1 MWILHFLP
9 DGLLSFII
17 NGILV
22 AGVVSTVL
30 SLFVINRLLMW
41 FPAIAGYYR
50 LLQAASVAV
59 LLLGVYL
66 KGGYST
72 EMQWRER
79 VAELE
84 ARVAQAETQS
94 TAANTVVQEKIVEK
108 TKIIK
113 ERGQAIVKYIDRWNT
128 KEVIKEVE
136 GPERIRREEVIK
148 YIEQCPVPKEIIDL
162 HNSATELNKAAEGKK

>member
-128 KEVIKEVE
+128 KEVINEVE

>member
-1 MWILHFLP
+1 MWILHLLP
-9 DGLLSFII
+9 DGFLSFII

-22 AGVVSTVL
+22 VGFIATML
-30 SLFVINRLLMW
+30 TLFVINRLLLW

-50 LLQAASVAV
+50 LLQAVSVAV
-59 LLLGVYL
+59 FLLGVYL
-66 KGGYST
+66 KGSYST

-79 VAELE
+79 VAELQ
-84 ARVAQAETQS
+84 ARVAQAEVQS
-94 TAANTVVQEKIVEK
+94 TTANTVVQEKIVEK
-108 TKIIK
+108 TKIIR
-113 ERGQAIVKYIDRWNT
+113 ERGQAVVKYIDRWNT

-162 HNSATELNKAAEGKK
+162 HNAATELNKAAEGKR

>member
-9 DGLLSFII
+9 DGLLSLII

-22 AGVVSTVL
+22 AGVIGTVL

-50 LLQAASVAV
+50 LIQAASVAV

-108 TKIIK
+108 TKVVRERGRDIIK
-113 ERGQAIVKYIDRWNT
+113 YVDREVVK
-128 KEVIKEVE
+128 KEEI
-136 GPERIRREEVIK
+136 IK

-162 HNSATELNKAAEGKK
+162 HNAATELNKAAEGKR

>member
-9 DGLLSFII
+9 DGFLSFII

-22 AGVVSTVL
+22 VGFIATIL
-30 SLFVINRLLMW
+30 TLFVINRLLLW

-50 LLQAASVAV
+50 LIQAVSVAV
-59 LLLGVYL
+59 FLLGVYL

-94 TAANTVVQEKIVEK
+94 NTANTVVQEKIVEK
-108 TKIIK
+108 TKVVREK
-113 ERGQAIVKYIDRWNT
+113 GRDIVKYVDR
-128 KEVIKEVE
+128 EVIKK
-136 GPERIRREEVIK
+136 EEIIK

-162 HNSATELNKAAEGKK
+162 HNAATELNRASEGKR